1 MKEYKKI
8 VCINLLSCLFDTK
21 KLSLPDNALDEKVI
35 GDEKYNDAKV
45 TQDDDEVKDIGGL
58 EQGEQYLPLKIVEPH
73 EKRTIGEHHT
83 VSFKNNW
90 ASNEGSQG
98 IGLRKSKMR

>member
-1 MKEYKKI
+1 MGEKNSGRQKIILFGWEEKMKEYKKI

-35 GDEKYNDAKV
+35 GDEKYKDAKV

-58 EQGEQYLPLKIVEPH
+58 KQGGNTLH
-73 EKRTIGEHHT
+73 
-83 VSFKNNW
+83 
-90 ASNEGSQG
+90 
-98 IGLRKSKMR
+98 